1 MRNFNVQEA
10 IEVLERTPE
19 VLTVLLPGLSDGW
32 LRQNEGEE
40 TWNAIQIVEH
50 LIEGER
56 SNWLPRLEAIL
67 GGDGNAPLPA
77 FNRFAHLQQTAE
89 STIDERI
96 AHFRGIRMENITR
109 LKLLI
114 QTDSQL
120 ENEGQHPEF
129 GTVKA
134 RELLST
140 WAVHDLAHL
149 AQMMRVMAKR
159 YKEDVGPWIAYLGI
173 LK

>member
-1 MRNFNVQEA
+1 
-10 IEVLERTPE
+10 
-19 VLTVLLPGLSDGW
+19 
-32 LRQNEGEE
+32 
-40 TWNAIQIVEH
+40 
-50 LIEGER
+50 
-56 SNWLPRLEAIL
+56 
-67 GGDGNAPLPA
+67 
-77 FNRFAHLQQTAE
+77 
-89 STIDERI
+89 
-96 AHFRGIRMENITR
+96 MENIAR

-120 ENEGQHPEF
+120 EYEGQHPEF
-129 GTVKA
+129 GTVKV